1 MEILETGDEHPIII
15 PTSTAVVVAVTV
27 SRRSVYAIGWALQ
40 KFGPEGRNKFKML
53 HVRPCVTSIP
63 TPMGN
68 YISLSQVRA
77 EVADAYKM
85 EVEAKARRMLAPF
98 EQIFIER
105 KVAVDVV
112 VIEADEIA
120 EAIAAEIAKNSNTE
134 LVIGASASGMFSRKS
149 KNLASRISECAPSC
163 CTVYVISKGKL
174 TTVRPSGTD
183 KLIKYNNSDVKSSS
197 SGSNKDENSDTLST
211 SDNNVGTIFYERTDT
226 SSSSG
231 SDLNYSLQ
239 TDQEASMDS
248 YSPIKYPMIDVQQFQ
263 ALSTINQAL
272 HNTKPSLHHSG
283 DPSVNERRDGRG
295 SYSSDRYR
303 SFQTDFPSWY
313 SDQPASSDEQ
323 QKLSS
328 SDDQQVDINFE
339 LERLR
344 VEIRHVRGMFAVA
357 QSETIN
363 ASRQLKTL
371 TKRRIEESAKLGE
384 INSREEKAR
393 ELASEEKEKH
403 EAAKKELELV
413 MERTKI
419 ESLRRKDAESKAS
432 RDTNEKQK
440 FEKALGDPGDKYM
453 KYKWEDIVSATSSFS
468 DNLKLGAGAFGTVY
482 KCNLQNIT
490 AAVKVLHSNEGQR
503 NKEFQQELEILSKI
517 RHPHLLLLLGACPEK
532 GCLVYEY
539 MENGN
544 LEDRLFQKNN
554 TPPMPW
560 FDRYRVAWEVASALL
575 FLHTSKPTPIIHRDL
590 KPANILLDHN
600 FVSKIGDVGLSTW
613 LPSVTSSVSATYTET
628 DLVGTLCYIDPEY
641 QRSGSISPK
650 SDVYAFGMVIL
661 QLLTAKPALA
671 LAYNV
676 ETALEDGNLAELL
689 DPKAGNWPIEETRE
703 LALLGM
709 NCVELSSCDRPDL
722 ETTVLPFLEK
732 LKGIADKAN
741 RKFSHSVQSAPANHF
756 ICPIL
761 QDVMENP
768 CVASDGYTYDRK
780 AIENWLAEND
790 KSPMTNMALPDMNLT
805 PNYSLLAAIM
815 EWKSK
820 LQ

>member
-1 MEILETGDEHPIII
+1 MVILILHKGEGMKILETGDEHPIIN
-15 PTSTAVVVAVTV
+15 PLSNTVVVAVTV
-27 SRRSVYAIGWALQ
+27 SRRSVYPIGWALH
-40 KFGPEGRNKFKML
+40 KFVPEGRNEFKML
-53 HVRPCVTSIP
+53 YVRPCVTSIP

-68 YISLSQVRA
+68 YIPFSQVRA
-77 EVADAYKM
+77 EVASAYKM
-85 EVEAKARRMLAPF
+85 EVESKARRML
-98 EQIFIER
+98 
-105 KVAVDVV
+105 VV
-112 VIEADEIA
+112 VEVVVVEADDIA
-120 EAIAAEIAKNSNTE
+120 EAISAEIAKHSNTE
-134 LVIGASASGMFSRKS
+134 LVIGASSSGVFSRKRNSIAS
-149 KNLASRISECAPSC
+149 KISECAPSC

-174 TTVRPSGTD
+174 ATVRPSGTD
-183 KLIKYNNSDVKSSS
+183 RLIKYNNSDVKSNS

-211 SDNNVGTIFYERTDT
+211 SDNIGTILYERTDT

-248 YSPIKYPMIDVQQFQ
+248 YSPIKYPTIDVQRFQ
-263 ALSTINQAL
+263 ALSTINQTL
-272 HNTKPSLHHSG
+272 LNTKPSLHHSG

-295 SYSSDRYR
+295 SYSDRYR
-303 SFQTDFPSWY
+303 SFQTDYPSWY
-313 SDQPASSDEQ
+313 SDQPASSNEP
-323 QKLSS
+323 QKSSS
-328 SDDQQVDINFE
+328 SDDQVDINFE

-371 TKRRIEESAKLGE
+371 TKRRTEESAKLKE
-384 INSREEKAR
+384 INLREEKAR
-393 ELASEEKEKH
+393 ELASDEKEKH
-403 EAAKKELELV
+403 EAARKELELV
-413 MERTKI
+413 TERTKN
-419 ESLRRKDAESKAS
+419 ESLRRKGAESKAA

-468 DNLKLGAGAFGTVY
+468 ENLKLGTGAFGTVY

-517 RHPHLLLLLGACPEK
+517 RHPHLLLLLGACPEQ

-560 FDRYRVAWEVASALL
+560 FDRYRVAWEVGSALL

-590 KPANILLDHN
+590 N
-600 FVSKIGDVGLSTW
+600 KIGDVGLSTW
-613 LPSVTSSVSATYTET
+613 LPSVNSSVSTTYTET

-641 QRSGSISPK
+641 QRSGSVSPK
-650 SDVYAFGMVIL
+650 SDVYAFGMMIL

-689 DPKAGNWPIEETRE
+689 DPKAGNWPIEETQE

-709 NCVELSSCDRPDL
+709 NCVELR
-722 ETTVLPFLEK
+722 
-732 LKGIADKAN
+732 IADKAN

-790 KSPMTNMALPDMNLT
+790 KSPMTIMPLPDMNLT